1 MLKYILFFIISLF
14 AALRIAHASSVAPDI
29 AIGWVHGCAILND
42 RVYCWGNDDESGRL
56 GRGPGIEFGSFQLV
70 PGLPTP
76 MTQIASGRFNS
87 CAIHNNNALYCWGD
101 NGHGQLLTTTHPVF
115 YPTPVPGFENGTTRV
130 AVGIGFV
137 CAIRNGGLYCWGNN
151 RYGQI
156 GNGEDS
162 NRVTTPHQV
171 FSDSVTAVA
180 AGHEHA
186 CAIRSGALYCWGRN
200 TIGQLGL
207 GAGHPGLYT
216 TPQLVPG
223 FNSGVSAVV
232 AMAHNT
238 CAIRSG
244 DLHCWGENMANQ
256 TGGGSHGPPRVYT
269 PTLTFN
275 APTRIAN
282 RCLISGTLGSGD
294 LYCWSALQPNAAGT
308 GLTGY
313 ISPTA
318 IPFFNSPTRRA
329 LATSHGWHSHAAKA
343 SDGCIYVWGRNSYGE
358 LGLPPDT
365 SEHPPKV
372 LPGSC
377 LPAGVS
383 VTKTVPSNGS
393 TGHGGTVTLTWI
405 VTGSSSVNHY
415 RYAITTPLSSATFV
429 SAGSANQATVSGLSG
444 NTTYHWQV
452 RACADPDCTIY
463 VEADSGRWYTFTTA
477 VFPTAFNKTAPNDDQ
492 IVVTDSTTLTWDP
505 AGGTV
510 THYRYCVATT
520 SGCTPG
526 TSVRPST
533 SITISGLSSG
543 TTYYW
548 QVRAC
553 ADPDCND
560 YTDADG
566 GHWRFHVFLP
576 PVSFEKFRPAFGATD
591 QPSDLNLT
599 WTSAAGADHY
609 RYCIAT
615 TASACTLPGNIVTST
630 SVAISG
636 LSPGTT
642 YYWQVRACAES
653 SCTSYRDAD
662 GGDLWSFTTLPSP
675 PGSFHKVSPS
685 NNSTGHGITV
695 TLAWNPASDVDH
707 YQLCLAPAHLTCTFS
722 SVGPVTSTSMGGL
735 DHGVAYRW
743 QVRACA
749 NPSCTV
755 YSDADG
761 GAEWEFVVAAPPD
774 RPLLIAP
781 PNDAGNLPANVV
793 LRWSHSGAGV
803 DHYRYCL
810 STTPGCTPSLST
822 GALTEAGI
830 GPLSAATTY
839 YWQVRACANST
850 CSVYADSNSEWRFST
865 AALPA
870 PFTKT
875 MPISGT
881 AGLPSAVSLRWNAA
895 TTGVDHYR
903 VCYDQSINNACNGAW
918 TSVPSS
924 TLSFA
929 ISGLAQNTTYEWQV
943 IACAVHD
950 CSISRPADSGSFHR
964 FTTAP
969 IPGSFT
975 KQAPI
980 SGAVIHTTAVVLSWT
995 MASGAH
1001 HYRYCITTDSAC
1013 IPTTDVGTSTSVT
1026 ITSLSPGITYR
1037 WQIRACADP
1046 GCTIFSDA
1054 DGAHYHFHVAS
1065 LPFGK
1070 LAPSALSVVV
1080 PPGAILRWSP
1090 STGASAYRYCLWR
1103 ADEPPCATS
1112 ITVPV
1117 TQTQVAVSGLASG
1130 VRYHWQVFACFL
1142 ADCLHPVA
1150 ANGGSPWEFRTIS
1163 PVEVISSTASLAKAL
1178 LTPAPR
1184 FGQRVQYA
1192 IVISN
1197 PLSTTLTL
1205 TVSEVVPSHSQFV
1218 ARDETGNAV
1227 YQGIVAGAPTWRVT
1241 LPAFARA
1248 VITPTI
1254 LYGIASVADLQG
1266 GRRVTTT
1273 THCRDDSHLIT
1284 RPLGHNV
1291 QPNRLFLPIGYSECL
1306 PFPPPDM
1313 YEPDEDHRTAKV
1325 LRLAQQ
1331 QVRTFHSANDVDVIS
1346 STLTFTGIQTF
1357 TFRIDVESWTPGV
1370 QLAVRSPSGSFSPV
1384 TTTLTMKS
1392 GSYTIHFVR
1401 RSGYDRQDVQVLLTL
1416 NRAAAGNA
1424 PCGGRYTVSLNEWRP
1439 FNGFGAFTATI
1450 EDAKTDQVIL
1460 VGK

>member
-1 MLKYILFFIISLF
+1 MLKYALFFIISLF

-29 AIGWVHGCAILND
+29 ALDQVHGCAILNG
-42 RVYCWGNDDESGRL
+42 RVYCWGNDGGWGRL
-56 GRGPGIEFGSFQLV
+56 GRGPEITVGSFQLV

-76 MTQIASGRFNS
+76 MTQIASGQVNS

-101 NGHGQLLTTTHPVF
+101 NSYGQLLTTGAGF
-115 YPTPVPGFENGTTRV
+115 YPTPVTGFEDGTTHV
-130 AVGIGFV
+130 AVGHGFV

-151 RYGQI
+151 SYGQV
-156 GNGEDS
+156 GNGEDG

-171 FSDSVTAVA
+171 FTDNVTAVA

-200 TIGQLGL
+200 TVGQLGL

-223 FNSGVSAVV
+223 FSSGVSAVV

-238 CAIRSG
+238 CALHSG
-244 DLHCWGENMANQ
+244 DLYCWGENMASQ
-256 TGGGSHGPPRVYT
+256 TGNSHEPRVYT

-294 LYCWSALQPNAAGT
+294 LYCWGYFQPNAAGT
-308 GLTGY
+308 GLTSY
-313 ISPTA
+313 ASPTA

-329 LATSHGWHSHAAKA
+329 LATAHGWLSHAAKA
-343 SDGCIYVWGRNSYGE
+343 SDGCIYVWGLNSQGE

-365 SEHPPKV
+365 SEHPPRI
-372 LPGSC
+372 LAGSC
-377 LPAGVS
+377 LPGVS
-383 VTKTVPSNGS
+383 VNKTAPRDGS
-393 TGHGGTVTLTWI
+393 TNLGGTVTLTWA

-415 RYAITTPLSSATFV
+415 RYAIGRSPSSASFV
-429 SAGSANQATVSGLSG
+429 SAGRATHATVSGLSG
-444 NTTYHWQV
+444 ATTYYWQV

-463 VEADSGRWYTFTTA
+463 VEADSGRWHTFTTA
-477 VFPTAFNKTAPNDDQ
+477 VFPTAFNKTAPNDGQ
-492 IVVTDSTTLTWDP
+492 IITATSTTLAWTP

-510 THYRYCVATT
+510 NHYRYCIATT

-526 TSVRPST
+526 TSVGPST
-533 SITISGLSSG
+533 SVAVMGLSSG

-553 ADPDCND
+553 ADPGCND

-576 PVSFEKFRPAFGATD
+576 PGPFAKSSPASGATD
-591 QPSDLNLT
+591 QPSDLSLT

-642 YYWQVRACAES
+642 YYWQVRACAEP

-662 GGDLWSFTTLPSP
+662 GGSLWSFTTLPSP

-695 TLAWNPASDVDH
+695 MLAWNPASGVHH
-707 YQLCLAPAHLTCTFS
+707 YQLCLAPAHLACTFF

-735 DHGVAYRW
+735 SHGVAYRW

-755 YSDADG
+755 YSAADG
-761 GAEWEFVVAAPPD
+761 GTEWTFVVAAPPD

-810 STTPGCTPSLST
+810 STTPGCAPNLST
-822 GALTEAGI
+822 GRLTEAGI

-839 YWQVRACANST
+839 YWQVRVCANSS
-850 CSVYADSNSEWRFST
+850 CSVYADSDSEWRFST

-881 AGLPSAVSLRWNAA
+881 TGLPSALSLRWNAA
-895 TTGVDHYR
+895 TGVDHYR
-903 VCYDQSINNACNGAW
+903 VCYDRNINNACDGAW

-924 TLSFA
+924 ALSFA

-943 IACAVHD
+943 IACAVPD

-969 IPGSFT
+969 IPSSFT

-995 MASGAH
+995 TASGAH
-1001 HYRYCITTDSAC
+1001 HYRYCITTNSAC
-1013 IPTTDVGTSTSVT
+1013 IPTTDVGTSTGVT
-1026 ITSLSPGITYR
+1026 ISNLSPGITYY
-1037 WQIRACADP
+1037 WQVRACADP

-1070 LAPSALSVVV
+1070 LAPSALSVVI
-1080 PPGAILRWSP
+1080 PPGATLRWSP
-1090 STGASAYRYCLWR
+1090 SAGASAYRYCLWR

-1112 ITVPV
+1112 ITVPA

-1142 ADCLHPVA
+1142 SGCPHPLA
-1150 ANGGSPWEFRTIS
+1150 GDGGSPWEFRTMS

-1192 IVISN
+1192 IIISN
-1197 PLSTTLTL
+1197 PLSTTLAL

-1218 ARDETGNAV
+1218 ASDETGNAV

-1254 LYGIASVADLQG
+1254 VHGIANVADLQG

-1291 QPNRLFLPIGYSECL
+1291 QPNRLFFPGVYSECL

-1313 YEPDEDHRTAKV
+1313 YEPDEDQSTAKV

-1331 QVRTFHSANDVDVIS
+1331 QARTFHSANDIDVIS

-1370 QLAVRSPSGSFSPV
+1370 QLAVSSPSRSFSPV

-1392 GSYTIHFVR
+1392 GSYAVHFVR
-1401 RSGYDRQDVQVLLTL
+1401 RSGYTRQDVQVLLTL

-1424 PCGGRYTVSLNEWRP
+1424 PCGGRYTVSLSEWRP
-1439 FNGFGAFTATI
+1439 FNGFGAFTATV
-1450 EDAKTDQVIL
+1450 EDDHVIL
-1460 VGK
+1460 IGE